1 MCSSEAQAR
10 IASNVFK
17 YLSESSD
24 WWEIE
29 SKFCEKCSTHY
40 LTGKRR
46 KDDAEAMLL
55 LPISINLVLDF
66 EAIESIF
73 SCLPSV
79 PKVTL
84 ALQDGDTNIVFYD
97 VALGVVNPSR
107 QVKTTG
113 DDELPTEN

>member
-29 SKFCEKCSTHY
+29 SKFCEGCNTHY
-40 LTGKRR
+40 LTGKRS
-46 KDDAEAMLL
+46 KDAEAMLVVPL
-55 LPISINLVLDF
+55 SVNVMLDF
-66 EAIESIF
+66 GAIESIL

-84 ALQDGDTNIVFYD
+84 ALQDGDTNVIFYD
-97 VALGVVNPSR
+97 ITSGIAHPS
-107 QVKTTG
+107 QLSTAG
-113 DDELPTEN
+113 DDEPSTEH